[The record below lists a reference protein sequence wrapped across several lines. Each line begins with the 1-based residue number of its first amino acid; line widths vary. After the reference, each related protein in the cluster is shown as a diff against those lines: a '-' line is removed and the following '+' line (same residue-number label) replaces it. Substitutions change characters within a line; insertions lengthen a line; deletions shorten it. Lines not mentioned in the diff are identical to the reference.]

1 MYQEPVFADQIKD
14 LNQQH
19 QQMLMGGL
27 HDVEGE
33 VGPELRNRS
42 SSEAL
47 AGMVIIS
54 IFIKDT
60 FLVIVI
66 IRWFNEGN

>member
-19 QQMLMGGL
+19 QKMLMM
-27 HDVEGE
+27 HDTEGE
-33 VGPELRNRS
+33 VGPEPRNRS
-42 SSEAL
+42 SNEAL
-47 AGMVIIS
+47 AGMVTIS

-66 IRWFNEGN
+66 IHWFNERN

>member
-1 MYQEPVFADQIKD
+1 MA
-14 LNQQH
+14 
-19 QQMLMGGL
+19 GGP

-47 AGMVIIS
+47 AGMVTIS
-54 IFIKDT
+54 IFIMDT
-60 FLVIVI
+60 FLVTVI
-66 IRWFNEGN
+66 LHWFNEGN

>member
-1 MYQEPVFADQIKD
+1 
-14 LNQQH
+14 
-19 QQMLMGGL
+19 MLMMQGGPD
-27 HDVEGE
+27 DVEGE

-66 IRWFNEGN
+66 IHWFNEGNL